1 MVSLSMT
8 LYAGVWW
15 IGEAPGREGEL
26 PDGEGATPNREGRTP
41 DMEVNSKK

>member
-15 IGEAPGREGEL
+15 IGEAPGREVEL
-26 PDGEGATPNREGRTP
+26 PGGEDATP